1 MFWTCTWTCVHVH
14 VLFMF
19 SRRNI
24 FQNMKFEISEHENYL
39 FIYSTFS
46 PQFLVISRKKRIL
59 DEKILV
65 KNRYYVQIYVQ
76 KHMFLNV
83 AEQMFQKT
91 MFKNIIWNIMF
102 RTWLNICSEKS
113 CSRTWFWTW
122 IMFMFCSCSWK
133 PRNMGNSDM
142 NIIHKYKIIFIY
154 FNKLWTWW
162 NQFLYNKT

>member
-1 MFWTCTWTCVHVH
+1 
-14 VLFMF
+14 
-19 SRRNI
+19 
-24 FQNMKFEISEHENYL
+24 MKFEISEHENYL

-91 MFKNIIWNIMF
+91 MFKRAVNI
-102 RTWLNICSEKS
+102 TVK
-113 CSRTWFWTW
+113 
-122 IMFMFCSCSWK
+122 
-133 PRNMGNSDM
+133 
-142 NIIHKYKIIFIY
+142 
-154 FNKLWTWW
+154 
-162 NQFLYNKT
+162 